1 MQKLTIF
8 LLLAFLISSCAQKQ
22 AVQHDSLKLSD
33 SWDNN
38 SEMHNISNEGK
49 VSDAQKNWWKD
60 FKDPQLNELISLAI
74 ENNLDNKIAI
84 ARVKQARADGN
95 VTYSDL
101 LPNINATESASSSK
115 QIVSGASPKTNLI
128 TTALDLSW
136 ELDFFG
142 KQRHLTQADA
152 YSTMSYESDK
162 DQIMLT
168 LVADLISNYITYA
181 KTLELIKINK
191 KTSEESKHS
200 LDLAKSKHLSGVTG
214 SLEVEEERA
223 IYVQSFSKLNDL
235 RATLK
240 KTLYKITVLCGK
252 QPGQLMLDD
261 TKISIPKIEGTI
273 FLNTPLQIIRQ
284 RPDIKK
290 AEYTLLSSTSST
302 HSAIASQYPQIS
314 LGATIGY
321 QRLKH
326 SFTNWILE
334 H

>member
-152 YSTMSYESDK
+152 YSTM
-162 DQIMLT
+162 
-168 LVADLISNYITYA
+168 
-181 KTLELIKINK
+181 
-191 KTSEESKHS
+191 
-200 LDLAKSKHLSGVTG
+200 
-214 SLEVEEERA
+214 
-223 IYVQSFSKLNDL
+223 
-235 RATLK
+235 
-240 KTLYKITVLCGK
+240 
-252 QPGQLMLDD
+252 
-261 TKISIPKIEGTI
+261 
-273 FLNTPLQIIRQ
+273 
-284 RPDIKK
+284 
-290 AEYTLLSSTSST
+290 
-302 HSAIASQYPQIS
+302 
-314 LGATIGY
+314 
-321 QRLKH
+321 
-326 SFTNWILE
+326 
-334 H
+334 